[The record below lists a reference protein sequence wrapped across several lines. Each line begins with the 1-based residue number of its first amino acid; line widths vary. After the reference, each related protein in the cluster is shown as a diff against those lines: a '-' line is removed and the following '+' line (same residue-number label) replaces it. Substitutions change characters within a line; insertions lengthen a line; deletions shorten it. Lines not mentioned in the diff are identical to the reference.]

1 MVFFQHLSYSY
12 FIINHI
18 FRRVFTMKKFFTG
31 LCVTS
36 LICFTFLAPLEKT
49 SNVSFRDIGASTYG
63 FYLAIEGQ

>member
-1 MVFFQHLSYSY
+1 
-12 FIINHI
+12 
-18 FRRVFTMKKFFTG
+18 MKTFFTG

-36 LICFTFLAPLEKT
+36 LICFTFLAPLGKT